1 MKKIN
6 FDGLMINLASPEEIL
21 KRSHGSIELADTV
34 NYRTGKPRLKGLF
47 CEATFGPVKPYECS
61 CGRYKW
67 VRYKWFI
74 CERCG
79 VEITTPRVRRE
90 RMWHI
95 ELASPVVHVRYYK
108 TSPSRIWLLLDLANT
123 EIEKILYFVKYITIN
138 EIDDKKKES
147 AIESL
152 TANYQQK
159 LEELDRV
166 YQEER
171 ADSQDRSHLTD
182 LDNIYKENKVELDKE
197 YVRMKSIIN
206 SLKKGST
213 ILESDYRNFLY
224 KFNSIFWFKSWSEA
238 IHDLLT
244 AIDLQKSIN
253 ETSEK
258 YKISKWE
265 NKKKLFKLLKLLIN
279 LYISGTRPE
288 YMIIKYLPVIPPDIR
303 PVITLNGGKIATSDA
318 NQYYRRVIQ
327 RNLRLKKMIQVGMPD
342 IVKKNEIRLLQES
355 VNNLLVW
362 DKTSWSSDRSW
373 FNRVFKSLTDK
384 LSKKEGIFR
393 QNLLGKRVDYSGR
406 SVITVWPNL
415 KLDECGVP
423 LYIAIRIFSP
433 FVIAKL
439 IEEWYA
445 HTPRQAE
452 KLIKDEDPIA
462 LNILQD
468 VIKDKYVLLNRP
480 PTLHRLSIQAFK
492 IKLMPGKTIRI
503 HPLVCAWFNADFD
516 GDQMAVHL
524 PISEQAQQEAKD
536 IMSSI
541 KNTLKPA
548 SWAPVIEL
556 TQDMVLWVYYLTNY
570 RHEDDDRISWFFNNI
585 EDIINK
591 YNRGSIDIYDQ
602 VVLKYNEETIT
613 TTVWRVVFN
622 SLLPE
627 NIRFTN
633 NDKINTIWLIWKRDI
648 KNIMDVIYDIW
659 WQGMLVEVADNF
671 KNYWFKFATESTVST
686 SLFDMLTPEKKDQLI
701 REWEDKIQHL
711 QNSWY
716 HGFYSYSEKSK
727 LTQNIRLSINEEI
740 QKLVKTLY
748 QENKHN
754 SLYMLVNSGARWSFS
769 TLSFLNGMRWL
780 LQWASGKVIDL
791 PIKSSYREWYTPL
804 EYFLWCHNSRKWRT
818 DIALK
823 TADSWYITRKLCD
836 STQENIVREDD
847 CGTSD
852 YIIFN
857 KYELEANNENF
868 YKVIYWRILAQD
880 LQDNN
885 GIQISPS
892 GTMIDKNIL
901 DIIEKSEIDQ
911 VSVRSPLVCHTVSGV
926 CQKCFGMDLATRS
939 IIDLGVA
946 IGIVASQSLWE
957 PTTQLTLNS
966 KHNKSFVGADA
977 DITLW
982 GLERVNELLEVRT
995 PKIRWIISPF
1005 DGSIRVTQEWK
1016 LQAIEIIAE
1025 EERKNYYLKDW
1036 YTIIVKKWD
1045 ILSKW
1050 GDFAVK
1056 GRSKMKVKEQGM
1068 VLEIAKDHIVL
1079 WVYKSEK
1086 RVLSPGTSL
1095 KVKNNEKVIK
1105 WQILTSWALDLN
1117 EYKEIMSDVDVQR
1130 YIVNELQKVYTW
1142 ASQDVNRK
1150 YMEIVIKQLFSKVL
1164 INDCGDSSF
1173 VPWSEV
1179 IYEEYLKVC
1188 TQLISE
1194 WKLPPKWNRLINSLT
1209 QVAKKSASRL
1219 SAASFQET
1227 VRVMVENGLKWA
1239 IDELTDLKSNVILG
1253 RPLPIWSN
1261 YKKMIWL
1268 EEEEDAIE
1276 EDVISLDVL

>member
-6 FDGLMINLASPEEIL
+6 FDGLMVNLASPEEIL
-21 KRSHGSIELADTV
+21 KRSHGSIEFADTV

-61 CGRYKW
+61 CGRYKG

-95 ELASPVVHVRYYK
+95 ELASPVVHVWYYK

-123 EIEKILYFVKYITIN
+123 EIEKILYFVKYITVY
-138 EIDDKKKES
+138 EVDDKKKES

-152 TANYQQK
+152 TASYQQK
-159 LEELDRV
+159 IEELDRV
-166 YQEER
+166 YKEEIE
-171 ADSQDRSHLTD
+171 DTKDKSHIAN
-182 LDNIYKENKVELDKE
+182 LDAIYKENKVELDKE
-197 YVRMKSIIN
+197 FARMKSIIN

-213 ILESDYRNFLY
+213 ILESDYRNFLN
-224 KFNSIFWFKSWSEA
+224 KFNNIFWFKSGSEA
-238 IHDLLT
+238 IHDLL
-244 AIDLQKSIN
+244 ASIDLQKSID

-258 YKISKWE
+258 YRTSKWE
-265 NKKKLFKLLKLLIN
+265 QKKRLFKLLRLLIN
-279 LYISGTRPE
+279 LYISNTRPE

-303 PVITLNGGKIATSDA
+303 PVISLEGGRLATSDA

-362 DKTSWSSDRSW
+362 DKTSWVTGRWWS
-373 FNRVFKSLTDK
+373 NRVFKSLTDR

-393 QNLLGKRVDYSGR
+393 QNLLGKRVDYSWR

-415 KLDECGVP
+415 KLDECGIP

-433 FVIAKL
+433 FVVAKL

-462 LNILQD
+462 LDILQD

-492 IKLMPGKTIRI
+492 IKLMPGKTVRI
-503 HPLVCAWFNADFD
+503 HPLVCKWFNADFD
-516 GDQMAVHL
+516 WDQMAIHL
-524 PISEQAQQEAKD
+524 PISEKAQQEAKD

-548 SWAPVIEL
+548 SGAPVIEL
-556 TQDMVLWVYYLTNY
+556 TQDMILWVYYLTNSNQDDGDDKIVWFFDNLEDVINNY
-570 RHEDDDRISWFFNNI
+570 NRDNLNLYDQIVVKYHED
-585 EDIINK
+585 
-591 YNRGSIDIYDQ
+591 
-602 VVLKYNEETIT
+602 TIT
-613 TTVWRVVFN
+613 TTVWRVIFN
-622 SLLPE
+622 QLLPADM
-627 NIRFTN
+627 RFV
-633 NDKINTIWLIWKRDI
+633 NDGKINTTWLIWKKEI
-648 KNIMDVIYDIW
+648 KAIMDTIYDIW
-659 WQGMLVEVADNF
+659 WQEMLVEVADSF
-671 KNYWFKFATESTVST
+671 KNYGFKFATKSTVTT
-686 SLFDMLTPEKKDQLI
+686 SLFDMLSPEQKDHII
-701 REWEDKIQHL
+701 REGEDKIQSL
-711 QNSWY
+711 QNNRYS
-716 HGFYSYSEKSK
+716 GFYSHDEKSK
-727 LTQNIRLSINEEI
+727 LTQNIWLSINEEI
-740 QKLVKTLY
+740 QKMVKSLY

-754 SLYMLVNSGARWSFS
+754 SLYMLVDSGARWSFS

-780 LQWASGKVIDL
+780 LQWASGKVVDL

-836 STQENIVREDD
+836 STQENIVREED

-868 YKVIYWRILAQD
+868 SNVIYWRVLAQD
-880 LQDNN
+880 LYDDNN
-885 GIQISPS
+885 IQIAPA
-892 GTMIDKNIL
+892 GTMIDKKIL
-901 DIIEKSEIDQ
+901 DIIEKSEVDQ
-911 VSVRSPLVCHTVSGV
+911 VSVRSALVCHTVSGV

-939 IIDLGVA
+939 LIDFWVA
-946 IGIVASQSLWE
+946 IGIVASQSLGE
-957 PTTQLTLNS
+957 PTTQLTLDS
-966 KHNKSFVGADA
+966 KHNKSFTGADS

-982 GLERVNELLEVRT
+982 WLERVNELLEVRT
-995 PKIRWIISPF
+995 PKLRGIISPF

-1016 LQAIEIIAE
+1016 LQAIEIVAE
-1025 EERKNYYLKDW
+1025 EERKNYYLKDG
-1036 YTIIVKKWD
+1036 YSVIVKKWD
-1045 ILSKW
+1045 VLSKW
-1050 GDFAVK
+1050 WDFAIK
-1056 GRSKMKVKEQGM
+1056 GRSKMKVKEQG
-1068 VLEIAKDHIVL
+1068 VILEVNKDHVVF

-1086 RVLSPGTSL
+1086 KVLSPGTSL
-1095 KVKNNEKVIK
+1095 KVKNNQKVIK
-1105 WQILTSWALDLN
+1105 WQILTSGALDLN
-1117 EYKEIMSDVDVQR
+1117 EYKEIMSDIDVQR
-1130 YIVNELQKVYTW
+1130 YMVNELQKVYIW

-1164 INDCGDSSF
+1164 ISDWGDSSF
-1173 VPWSEV
+1173 VPGSEV
-1179 IYEEYLKVC
+1179 TYEEYLKVC
-1188 TQLISE
+1188 DQLTAE

-1209 QVAKKSASRL
+1209 QVAKKASSWL

-1227 VRVMVENGLKWA
+1227 VRVMVENGLKWS
-1239 IDELTDLKSNVILG
+1239 IDELADLKSNVILG

-1268 EEEEDAIE
+1268 DEDVVEEDS
-1276 EDVISLDVL
+1276 ISLEI